1 MLKYGHHPFAIVLQ
15 SLSLLFFNFF
25 LTKDGVMGGLRRMIL
40 AIALGLNFSTT
51 TYKQHGAGEIG
62 WLLSDLVFPFIN
74 EYDGIHCYRVLLRLK
89 QETVL

>member
-1 MLKYGHHPFAIVLQ
+1 
-15 SLSLLFFNFF
+15 
-25 LTKDGVMGGLRRMIL
+25 MIL

-51 TYKQHGAGEIG
+51 TYKQHGAGEISF
-62 WLLSDLVFPFIN
+62 LSDLVFSFIN